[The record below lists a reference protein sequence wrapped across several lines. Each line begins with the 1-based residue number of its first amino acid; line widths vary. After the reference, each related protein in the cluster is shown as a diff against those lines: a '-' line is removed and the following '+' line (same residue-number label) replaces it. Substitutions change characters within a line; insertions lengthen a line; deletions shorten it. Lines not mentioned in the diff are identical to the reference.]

1 MEKVTHRVIHRP
13 AFRIRFFNSAKVLSM
28 YSILLSAGWP
38 IWPLLIISILGL
50 AIVIERAWYLRQIQI
65 FPKNCLESAFS
76 LANSLSSGKS
86 VSEPEISALKQSSP
100 AGSLFAALLREK
112 SQSAEA
118 ESALEELQATAQ
130 TEWLKLDRYLG
141 ALATIATIA
150 PLLGLFGT
158 VVGMIE
164 IFGSQGS
171 INGAS
176 SSPQQLAHG
185 ISVAL
190 YNTAFG
196 LLIAIPALAAWR
208 SLRAMANQRQR
219 ECEEF
224 TRQLFKKLYPTDS
237 SAS

>member
-1 MEKVTHRVIHRP
+1 
-13 AFRIRFFNSAKVLSM
+13 M

-38 IWPLLIISILGL
+38 IWPLLIISIIGL
-50 AIVIERAWYLRQIQI
+50 AIVIERSWYLRQIHI
-65 FPKNCLESAFS
+65 FPKDSLETAFA
-76 LANSLSSGKS
+76 LANQLSSQKTID
-86 VSEPEISALKQSSP
+86 EQHIQALAHLSP
-100 AGSLFAALLREK
+100 ATPLLACVLSEK
-112 SQSAEA
+112 ANDNSA
-118 ESALEELQATAQ
+118 ESALEELQSSAQAT
-130 TEWLKLDRYLG
+130 WLKLDRYLG

-164 IFGSQGS
+164 IFGSQGA
-171 INGAS
+171 IKGAAG
-176 SSPQQLAHG
+176 SPQQLAHG

-208 SLRAMANQRQR
+208 GLRAMANQRQR

-224 TRQLFKKLYPTDS
+224 TRQLFKKLYPTQVQQ
-237 SAS
+237 

>member
-1 MEKVTHRVIHRP
+1 
-13 AFRIRFFNSAKVLSM
+13 M

-50 AIVIERAWYLRQIQI
+50 AIALERCWYLRKTHI
-65 FPKNCLESAFS
+65 FPKNCLESIFS
-76 LANSLSSGKS
+76 LANQMAGSKS
-86 VSEPEISALKQSSP
+86 TVSEQQIAELGNLSPASSLLACALKEKLS
-100 AGSLFAALLREK
+100 GSN
-112 SQSAEA
+112 A
-118 ESALEELQATAQ
+118 ESALEELQVTAQ
-130 TEWLKLDRYLG
+130 STWLKFDRYLG
-141 ALATIATIA
+141 ALATIATVA

-164 IFGSQGS
+164 IFGSQGA
-171 INGAS
+171 INGATG
-176 SSPQQLAHG
+176 SPQQLAHG

-208 SLRAMANQRQR
+208 GLRAMANQRQR

-224 TRQLFKKLYPTDS
+224 TRQIFKKLYPSGPSNAANTVN
-237 SAS
+237 AAK

>member
-1 MEKVTHRVIHRP
+1 
-13 AFRIRFFNSAKVLSM
+13 M

-50 AIVIERAWYLRQIQI
+50 AIALERCWYLRQIHI
-65 FPKNCLESAFS
+65 FPKNCLETAFTLTNQMVDSRGGSAVS
-76 LANSLSSGKS
+76 DLQVAELAQLSPVSPLLACTLKEKLSGS
-86 VSEPEISALKQSSP
+86 SAD
-100 AGSLFAALLREK
+100 
-112 SQSAEA
+112 
-118 ESALEELQATAQ
+118 SALEELQATAQ
-130 TEWLKLDRYLG
+130 STWLKLDRYLG

-164 IFGSQGS
+164 IFGSQGA
-171 INGAS
+171 INGAAG
-176 SSPQQLAHG
+176 SPQQLAHG

-208 SLRAMANQRQR
+208 GLRAMANQRQR

-224 TRQLFKKLYPTDS
+224 TRQIFKKLYPTDN
-237 SAS
+237 AK

>member
-1 MEKVTHRVIHRP
+1 
-13 AFRIRFFNSAKVLSM
+13 M

-50 AIVIERAWYLRQIQI
+50 AIALERAWYLQQTHI
-65 FPKNCLESAFS
+65 FPKNCLETAFS
-76 LANSLSSGKS
+76 LTNQMLASASSISEQQIAQLANL
-86 VSEPEISALKQSSP
+86 SP
-100 AGSLFAALLREK
+100 ASPLLACTLKEKLIGS
-112 SQSAEA
+112 SADT
-118 ESALEELQATAQ
+118 ALEELQATAQ
-130 TEWLKLDRYLG
+130 STWLKLDRYLG

-164 IFGSQGS
+164 IFGSQGAV
-171 INGAS
+171 NGAAG
-176 SSPQQLAHG
+176 SPQQLAHG

-208 SLRAMANQRQR
+208 GLRAMANQRQR

-224 TRQLFKKLYPTDS
+224 TRQIFKKLYPNNGVDTVN
-237 SAS
+237 AAK

>member
-1 MEKVTHRVIHRP
+1 
-13 AFRIRFFNSAKVLSM
+13 M

-50 AIVIERAWYLRQIQI
+50 AIAIERCWYLRQIHI
-65 FPKNCLESAFS
+65 FPKNCLEAAFS
-76 LANSLSSGKS
+76 LTNQMVSPKGGSS
-86 VSEPEISALKQSSP
+86 VSDLQVAELAQLSP
-100 AGSLFAALLREK
+100 ASQLLACTLKEKLSGS
-112 SQSAEA
+112 SA

-130 TEWLKLDRYLG
+130 STWLKLDRYLG

-164 IFGSQGS
+164 IFGSQGA
-171 INGAS
+171 INGAAG
-176 SSPQQLAHG
+176 SPQQLAHG

-208 SLRAMANQRQR
+208 GLRSMANQRQR

-224 TRQLFKKLYPTDS
+224 TRQIFKKLYPTDN
-237 SAS
+237 AK